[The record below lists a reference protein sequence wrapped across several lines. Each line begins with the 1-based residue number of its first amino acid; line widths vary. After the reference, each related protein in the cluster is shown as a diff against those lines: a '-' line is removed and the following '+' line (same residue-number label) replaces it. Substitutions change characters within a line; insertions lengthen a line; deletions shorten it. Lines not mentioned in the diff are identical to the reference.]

1 MAILLGLLG
10 SCAAVFA
17 LADSP
22 ATSTRGRAA
31 GLVAAS
37 RASQRPR
44 LPRPASAAAASSERA
59 GRRLLRLAAAAC
71 AKIAYGG
78 TQDVLWRGPG
88 GQSGASVIQVWHRQ
102 GTSTIAGPADTAPL
116 PVPQQPSGAAV
127 SGPEVKSPA
136 VNGPRAK
143 GPAVSGPDVNGPD
156 VNGTAVSGTVLQ
168 GARGGI
174 LAVSASQLALMLTN
188 YQVRYAGRSSADGR
202 PARLVQL
209 MRPDGSLAARYW
221 LDDST
226 KLPLRR
232 QVFATGSGLIS
243 DEAFIDLK
251 VGSRGMR
258 GMPAAQAQPWTGQLD
273 AAGLASLRG
282 HGWPVPAIMPGDL
295 QLLRASTSSA
305 GQPGEVLDLSY
316 SDGLSEISVFVQR
329 GEMAGQLPGWH
340 RIAVGGHSVLSN
352 TQDSQC
358 LAWSAAGFVYTVIA
372 DAPATTVGQVVAV
385 LPHQDRPGLWT
396 RMARGLRR
404 LTSWANPFG

>member
-31 GLVAAS
+31 GLVAAG

-44 LPRPASAAAASSERA
+44 LPRPASAAAASSERT
-59 GRRLLRLAAAAC
+59 GRRLLLLAAAAC

-88 GQSGASVIQVWHRQ
+88 EQSGASVIQVWHRQ
-102 GTSTIAGPADTAPL
+102 GTSTIAGPAGTAAL
-116 PVPQQPSGAAV
+116 PVPQPPSGAAV
-127 SGPEVKSPA
+127 SGPVMKSPA
-136 VNGPRAK
+136 VNG
-143 GPAVSGPDVNGPD
+143 SQ
-156 VNGTAVSGTVLQ
+156 VNGTAVNGTVLQ

-202 PARLVQL
+202 SARLVQL
-209 MRPDGSLAARYW
+209 LRPDGSLAARYW

-226 KLPLRR
+226 NLPLRR

-258 GMPAAQAQPWTGQLD
+258 SMPAAQAQPWTGQLD

-282 HGWPVPAIMPGDL
+282 HGWPVPASMPGDL
-295 QLLRASTSSA
+295 ELLRASTSSA

-316 SDGLSEISVFVQR
+316 SDGLSEVSVFVQR
-329 GEMAGQLPGWH
+329 GEMSGQLPGWS
-340 RIAVGGHSVLSN
+340 RVEVGGHSVLSS

-372 DAPATTVGQVVAV
+372 DAPAATVGQVVAA
-385 LPHQDRPGLWT
+385 LPHQDRPGLWV

-404 LTSWANPFG
+404 LASWANPFG